1 MQGAMMTI
9 HVDDVPI
16 ERMERREG
24 WAISEFRLPVSGAH
38 GSATTAFHSIFRPGS
53 MHAKHLHHDSD
64 EIAVYLQG
72 HGVVGQ
78 GDSRAEVGAGHCRLM
93 PSGSEHFFF
102 NETTAEDAIVI
113 GFYVGA
119 ASVADSGY
127 ECCGD
132 VRPADLDMPR
142 SGLNEGIHIRL
153 QDVGPLDTSGFDAY
167 SATEVRLPV
176 GSHNGSANALIQAVI
191 EPGGAIEDHRLDNCE
206 QLYFVFRGSGV
217 ARAGAHQVP
226 VRAGHFILVP
236 KGAEFGLQNTDSGA
250 PLEFIGVLTGAGSFA
265 DAGYAGPGKPSGTDS
280 VCP

>member
-1 MQGAMMTI
+1 MQGAIMAI

-24 WAISEFRLPVSGAH
+24 WAISEFRLPVSGAQ

-53 MHAKHLHHDSD
+53 THAKHLHHDSD

-93 PSGSEHFFF
+93 PRGSEHFFF
-102 NETTAEDAIVI
+102 NETTAEDAVVI
-113 GFYVGA
+113 GFYIGA
-119 ASVADSGY
+119 ASVVDSGY

-132 VRPADLDMPR
+132 VRSADLDMPR
-142 SGLNEGIHIRL
+142 AGLNEGIHLRL
-153 QDVGPLDTSGFDAY
+153 QDVGPLDTNGFDAY
-167 SATEVRLPV
+167 AAVEVRLPV

-191 EPGGAIEDHRLDNCE
+191 APGGALDDHRLDNCE
-206 QLYFVFRGSGV
+206 QLYFVVRGSGV
-217 ARAGAHQVP
+217 ARSGAHRLP

-236 KGAEFGLQNTDSGA
+236 KEAEFGLRNTDSGA
-250 PLEFIGVLTGAGSFA
+250 PLELIGVLTGAGSLA
-265 DAGYAGPGKPSGTDS
+265 DAGYVRPDRPSKEVST
-280 VCP
+280 CR

>member
-1 MQGAMMTI
+1 MQGAITTI

-24 WAISEFRLPVSGAH
+24 WAISEFRLPISGAH

-53 MHAKHLHHDSD
+53 KHAKHLHRDSD

-93 PSGSEHFFF
+93 PRGSEHFFF

-113 GFYVGA
+113 GFYMGA
-119 ASVADSGY
+119 ASVVDSGY

-142 SGLNEGIHIRL
+142 TGLNEGIHIRL
-153 QDVGPLDTSGFDAY
+153 QDVGPLDTSGFSAY

-191 EPGGAIEDHRLDNCE
+191 ETGGAIDDHRLDNGE
-206 QLYFVFRGSGV
+206 QLYFVVRGSGV
-217 ARAGAHQVP
+217 ARSGAQRLP

-236 KGAEFGLQNTDSGA
+236 KGVEFGMRNADSGVS
-250 PLEFIGVLTGAGSFA
+250 LELIGVLTGAGSLA
-265 DAGYAGPGKPSGTDS
+265 DAGYVGPGRTSKEVST
-280 VCP
+280 CP